1 MTEQELLELC
11 SLGESTTVQYKL
23 EFTTQKRILD
33 YLKDYPKATRQNVAD
48 ALGANC

>member
-23 EFTTQKRILD
+23 EFTTQKRQLLTTN
-33 YLKDYPKATRQNVAD
+33 Y
-48 ALGANC
+48 